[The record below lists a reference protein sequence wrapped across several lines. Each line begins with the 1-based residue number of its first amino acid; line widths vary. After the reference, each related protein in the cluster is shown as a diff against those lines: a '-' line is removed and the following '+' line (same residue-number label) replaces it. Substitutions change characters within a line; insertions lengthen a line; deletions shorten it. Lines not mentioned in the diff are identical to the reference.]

1 MLAFNYNIFR
11 NKKGGY
17 YGKGF
22 KRTFKGRKKNS

>member
-1 MLAFNYNIFR
+1 MLAFNYNVFEI
-11 NKKGGY
+11 KGGF